1 MVVWCSEQASET
13 NMIHTSKT
21 SEDSGLV
28 AERCVRCAVVL
39 GRPSCGG
46 VVCTALQPGAALIVG
61 GGAMLYPLRV

>member
-1 MVVWCSEQASET
+1 
-13 NMIHTSKT
+13 MIHTSKT